1 MIPSVALLNSDEG
14 GQKVMVV
21 DAQMMAHD
29 RPVQVG
35 VRQGDKAQ
43 ILKGLANGEQ
53 VVTVG
58 GLGLDDKAKVKVGD
72 GKAEEKADDKKDA
85 GEKGKAK

>member
-1 MIPSVALLNSDEG
+1 LNSDEG

-21 DAQMMAHD
+21 DSKMEAHD

-43 ILKGLANGEQ
+43 ILKGLNAGEH

-58 GLGLDDKAKVKVGD
+58 GLGLDDKAKVKISSGR
-72 GKAEEKADDKKDA
+72 EEDKKADEKKDDD
-85 GEKGKAK
+85 EKGKAK